1 MLFERG
7 FIPSQNNRGKDELD
21 QIAKYLSQELVITC
35 KNDMSNI
42 SSRLNKWRTDNLSN
56 ERGIVD
62 SIRET
67 KLNKDDKFVLS
78 SSLKMNV

>member
-21 QIAKYLSQELVITC
+21 QIANYLSQDLVIAC

-42 SSRLNKWRTDNLSN
+42 SSRLNKWRSDNLSN
-56 ERGIVD
+56 ERGIAD
-62 SIRET
+62 SIRDT
-67 KLNKDDKFVLS
+67 KQNKEDKGIFGA
-78 SSLKMNV
+78 LKMNV